1 MGDHHVPSVLKDFA
15 HVPND
20 VRPRPFRGHEI
31 AGNGFMPPGDEG
43 VPDDSREFT
52 RYENPHLSSNAT
64 DTWERLP

>member
-1 MGDHHVPSVLKDFA
+1 
-15 HVPND
+15 
-20 VRPRPFRGHEI
+20 
-31 AGNGFMPPGDEG
+31 MPPGDEG